1 MTDSR
6 TTVRYRVRP
15 GRGDENEA
23 RVRAVFEELHRTRPE
38 GVDYAT
44 YRLEDGVSFL
54 HVAAEGS
61 GAVLG
66 DLDAFRAFQ
75 AGLAD
80 RAEEPPSFTKATRVG
95 EYRASVAPVA
105 AAFIEAWCG
114 GDFDRVSALV
124 AEDLVFE
131 GPLSSASSRE
141 ELLALS
147 EPLRPLLHGHTLHSL
162 VAEGERAIAVYDLHI
177 GEAAVTMS
185 DMLTIRDGVVVADR
199 VVFDTA
205 AFSAALPVTAS

>member
-80 RAEEPPSFTKATRVG
+80 RAEGPPSFTRATLVG
-95 EYRASVAPVA
+95 EYRAS
-105 AAFIEAWCG
+105 
-114 GDFDRVSALV
+114 
-124 AEDLVFE
+124 
-131 GPLSSASSRE
+131 
-141 ELLALS
+141 
-147 EPLRPLLHGHTLHSL
+147 
-162 VAEGERAIAVYDLHI
+162 
-177 GEAAVTMS
+177 
-185 DMLTIRDGVVVADR
+185 
-199 VVFDTA
+199 A

>member
-61 GAVLG
+61 GSVLR

-75 AGLAD
+75 AGAPE
-80 RAEEPPSFTKATRVG
+80 RTQAPPEFASATLIG
-95 EYRASVAPVA
+95 EYR
-105 AAFIEAWCG
+105 G
-114 GDFDRVSALV
+114 LSALV
-124 AEDLVFE
+124 PA
-131 GPLSSASSRE
+131 SA
-141 ELLALS
+141 
-147 EPLRPLLHGHTLHSL
+147 P
-162 VAEGERAIAVYDLHI
+162 
-177 GEAAVTMS
+177 
-185 DMLTIRDGVVVADR
+185 
-199 VVFDTA
+199 
-205 AFSAALPVTAS
+205 